1 MAKYI
6 TGDVSYIAAEK
17 LTVKV
22 ESFTCSIV
30 INKETAA
37 ELIDNINKTMTGEII
52 EDKALYF
59 NEVSIFIVPDVYPDR
74 STWQF
79 VNEDEP
85 GVRGVIFAEDIVR
98 LKKELLKY

>member
-6 TGDVSYIAAEK
+6 TGDVSFKVHEK

-22 ESFTCSIV
+22 DSFTCDITLG
-30 INKETAA
+30 KETAA
-37 ELIDNINKTMTGEII
+37 ELIDNIDKTMTGEII
-52 EDKALYF
+52 EDRTLNF

-79 VNEDEP
+79 VKEDEP